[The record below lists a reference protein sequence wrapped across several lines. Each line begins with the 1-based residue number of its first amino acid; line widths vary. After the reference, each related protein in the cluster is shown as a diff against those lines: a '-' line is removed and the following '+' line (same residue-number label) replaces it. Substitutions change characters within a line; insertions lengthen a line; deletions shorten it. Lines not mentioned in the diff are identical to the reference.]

1 LRPAAEFEAAAGVLG
16 ANRRGVA
23 AHLQELWDSGAR
35 FDAGFT
41 ALGGVADGGSY
52 ARTLNSLS
60 GQTVGAIAA
69 ARYSASHSF
78 VTTMLDGCPTYEQ
91 AGITDAEE
99 GCGWARII
107 GRQTDQNATGD
118 ALGYQ
123 ADAWTMQT
131 GAQVRIAP
139 NWFLG
144 GSVAYESSDFR
155 GDGGIAKVNGDSL
168 LLGTTLRYQNGPWQ
182 LSGAVDFGHGWYD
195 SRRTVQV
202 GSLTQ
207 QASANPRAWQA
218 GVHTR
223 IAYQIPFEGWY
234 LQPRLDL
241 HVNHVR
247 SGGYTENGAAPFNL
261 TVDGQSETGFAA
273 TPALEVG
280 GRVPLGDGMV
290 LRPYASAGFSVLSN
304 GDWTTTARFAG
315 QPNSRGFRASTPMP
329 DTLAKFSVGAELLSG
344 TNWDF
349 KLQYSADLGDGY
361 ASHAGIG
368 RLAYRF

>member
-1 LRPAAEFEAAAGVLG
+1 
-16 ANRRGVA
+16 
-23 AHLQELWDSGAR
+23 
-35 FDAGFT
+35 
-41 ALGGVADGGSY
+41 
-52 ARTLNSLS
+52 LNSLS

-69 ARYSASHSF
+69 SRYSASHSF
-78 VTTMLDGCPTYEQ
+78 VTTMLDGCPTYDQ
-91 AGITDAEE
+91 AGITDAEQ

-118 ALGYQ
+118 ALGYR

-144 GSVAYESSDFR
+144 GSIAYESSDFR

-168 LLGTTLRYQNGPWQ
+168 LLGATLRYQSGPWQ
-182 LSGAVDFGHGWYD
+182 ISGAVDFGHGWYD

-207 QASANPRAWQA
+207 QANANPRAWQA

-247 SGGYTENGAAPFNL
+247 SGGYTENGADPFNL
-261 TVDGQSETGFAA
+261 TVDEQSEPASPPPGAGSGWACTAERRHGAA
-273 TPALEVG
+273 ALCQRRVQRVEQWRLDDDGALCRAG
-280 GRVPLGDGMV
+280 GQPWLPRQHTD
-290 LRPYASAGFSVLSN
+290 AGH
-304 GDWTTTARFAG
+304 AG
-315 QPNSRGFRASTPMP
+315 QVHRRRRAAERHQLGLQAAIQRRSRRRLCLARRDGPHRLPVLTKKGGAGDQADATSGPENIPKTVSPNHPP
-329 DTLAKFSVGAELLSG
+329 I
-344 TNWDF
+344 
-349 KLQYSADLGDGY
+349 
-361 ASHAGIG
+361 IG
-368 RLAYRF
+368 

>member
-1 LRPAAEFEAAAGVLG
+1 LWEGGNDLG
-16 ANRRGVA
+16 T
-23 AHLQELWDSGAR
+23 
-35 FDAGFT
+35 GFT
-41 ALGGVADGGSY
+41 TLAGINDPGSY

-69 ARYSASHSF
+69 SRYSASHSF
-78 VTTMLDGCPTYEQ
+78 VTTMLDGCPTYDQ
-91 AGITDAEE
+91 AGITDAEQ

-144 GSVAYESSDFR
+144 GSIAYESSDFR

-168 LLGTTLRYQNGPWQ
+168 LLGTTLRYQSGPWQ

-207 QASANPRAWQA
+207 QANANPRAWQA

>member
-1 LRPAAEFEAAAGVLG
+1 
-16 ANRRGVA
+16 
-23 AHLQELWDSGAR
+23 
-35 FDAGFT
+35 
-41 ALGGVADGGSY
+41 
-52 ARTLNSLS
+52 
-60 GQTVGAIAA
+60 
-69 ARYSASHSF
+69 
-78 VTTMLDGCPTYEQ
+78 
-91 AGITDAEE
+91 
-99 GCGWARII
+99 
-107 GRQTDQNATGD
+107 
-118 ALGYQ
+118 
-123 ADAWTMQT
+123 MQT

-144 GSVAYESSDFR
+144 GSIAYESSDFR
-155 GDGGIAKVNGDSL
+155 SDGGIAKVNGDSL
-168 LLGTTLRYQNGPWQ
+168 LLGATLRYQNGPWQ

-207 QASANPRAWQA
+207 QASANPTAWQA

-223 IAYQIPFEGWY
+223 VAYQIPFEGWY

-315 QPNSRGFRASTPMP
+315 QAASRGFRASTPMP